1 MRNVQPSRTFRS
13 ILLAI
18 TAACA
23 QAESM
28 FCWARGLTRHILA
41 DELANTLTHGFG
53 LISSI
58 VGFIILLILAILRG
72 GKWQIVGCAIFGV
85 TLVCLYAAS
94 TFYHG
99 ISSPRA
105 KRALMIFDHSA
116 IYLLI
121 AGTYTPFLLVNLR
134 GSWGWSLLAVIW
146 SMAVVGILF
155 KLWFADRFPAIS
167 VSAYVGM
174 GWLGVIAAH
183 QVSTHVPLTGVV
195 WIILGGLAYTIGVI
209 FYACKR
215 IPHHHLIWHLLVMA
229 GSACHYIAVL
239 CSVFPRA

>member
-1 MRNVQPSRTFRS
+1 MPDVQPSGTFRS
-13 ILLAI
+13 IALAI

-28 FCWARGLTRHILA
+28 FSWARGLTRHITA

-134 GSWGWSLLAVIW
+134 GSCGWSLLAVIW

-183 QVSTHVPLTGVV
+183 QVYTHVPLTGVV
-195 WIILGGLAYTIGVI
+195 WIVLGGLAYTIGVI
-209 FYACKR
+209 FYACRR
-215 IPHHHLIWHLLVMA
+215 IPHHHVIWHLLVMA

-239 CSVFPRA
+239 YSVFPRA